1 MRFTTN
7 LQYISRFFWTLCEE
21 DRVKSMVSGLDKK
34 SLVRG
39 MHKPDVFD
47 QKKNPD
53 SEMAKKVTDLISA
66 WMSSR
71 GSNDNWAGTYY
82 IFVYI
87 GNTKKILIYY
97 AS

>member
-1 MRFTTN
+1 
-7 LQYISRFFWTLCEE
+7 
-21 DRVKSMVSGLDKK
+21 MVSGLDKK

-47 QKKNPD
+47 QNTEDGKK
-53 SEMAKKVTDLISA
+53 SEMAKKVEDLISA

-82 IFVYI
+82 IFVHI
-87 GNTKKILIYY
+87 GNTKNY
-97 AS
+97 